1 MLNIEKYK
9 YQILNSYKEKG
20 LSIECAIGNVRG
32 VHLPCNQKC
41 NACQLLSMVWL
52 FEEYKEPVLDEAE
65 KAYLSAV
72 IEPFRKKIA
81 YIVKLQDFIEGKQF
95 IKIILQN
102 DDRLSFP
109 YFDYDSM
116 YKGMETNKRY
126 SLEELGL

>member
-9 YQILNSYKEKG
+9 DDILNLSLSDLTCCVNNLAYKGQCITKCR
-20 LSIECAIGNVRG
+20 ECKKYAMEW
-32 VHLPCNQKC
+32 
-41 NACQLLSMVWL
+41 LLS
-52 FEEYKEPVLDEAE
+52 EYKEPVLDEVE
-65 KAYLSAV
+65 KSYLSAV

-116 YKGMETNKRY
+116 YKGMDTNKRY
-126 SLEELGL
+126 SLKELVL